1 MIKVIN
7 VYKDSRV
14 MEMTSSSNL
23 GLGVKTDNDVDL
35 LRFTFDEMI
44 VGTATLLTSLTDD
57 NGDLVAFPLT
67 INEEENS
74 YDLEVTKYVAS
85 QTNYTIQLE
94 IVKDTTIWHSKQA
107 DIILDECLE
116 VGEGEM
122 PTTIENWLQ
131 NANLVMS
138 GYQDKIDEWETEVEQ
153 AVTGAENVNIE
164 VEEGQDLYNV
174 TITDREGNEYQAVI
188 YQGKNAIISGAT
200 ASVDNTVGTPSVNV
214 IMGGTESDRT
224 FDFAFHNLKGE
235 QGDKGD
241 KGDPGAIKFEI
252 VEQLPTTDIEEDT
265 IYLVPITPDTDDN
278 NYEEYIYVNGEWELL
293 GKIGVHVDLTDYYTK
308 SETNTLLN
316 AKENTSNKVT
326 SISSSSTNTQY
337 PSAKCV
343 YDSQATQDTKITN
356 LENQVFGDE
365 TIDGEGTSLA
375 LNGTLKGKFNSIDL
389 KGNTSQDGTPTPT
402 SPIPVNVVS
411 GDNEILIQG
420 KNLFGGYYD
429 IDVTRLGIQT
439 IASNDE
445 ITTSGTTNN
454 TGWLFNTVN
463 RPKIYL
469 IAGTYTF
476 SINNFIGTFPTIM
489 NAVLKDEADT
499 NIFDV
504 RFTTTLTQTFTIST
518 NGSYYFDLYM
528 STNNA
533 SFNSSFNIQIEKGSP
548 ASNFETY
555 QSNNYD
561 IDLGVYLPNTYT
573 PVEYIGTS
581 GTQYIDTGYQATGS
595 LKIEGKVYTEQ
606 SNTEMCVCGVTDTNA
621 QLEIGF
627 SSTNN
632 RFFNYSG
639 SASAAVIST
648 ESLYNKVFNFIAEVN
663 DTSPKKKITLNVDNN
678 ISATND
684 TNNGNYKANTITLFT
699 VNNGFF
705 FKGRLYKLD
714 IYDDNVL
721 KRRLVPCY
729 RNSDNVIGL
738 YDIVGNTF
746 YTNSGT
752 GTFTKGNDVEN
763 GMELCKIGNYQD
775 YFYKED
781 DKWYKYEAIRK
792 YTFTG
797 DSGENWT
804 LASND
809 TNTSRFYIT
818 FNTINS
824 GDGNDENVYVLSKQF
839 LGVNF
844 KSIYSNTA
852 LEYVI
857 SNYNGTSANHRIHI
871 RVPNNIAT
879 TSSALKTWLSTNNI
893 ETYSPHL
900 TPTTTQITYQPLI
913 DQLNELEKAQ
923 SKENQTNISQVNNDL
938 PFIISASAFLN
949 NINGKIALLNKLTEV

>member
-1 MIKVIN
+1 MIKIIN

-23 GLGVKTDNDVDL
+23 GLGVRTDNDVDL

-214 IMGGTESDRT
+214 TMGGTESDRT

-252 VEQLPTTDIEEDT
+252 VEQLPTTDIDEDT

-365 TIDGEGTSLA
+365 TIEGEGTSLT
-375 LNGTLKGKFNSIDL
+375 LDGTLKGQFNSIDL

-411 GDNEILIQG
+411 GDNTITISNQSGTDSNTYNIDLPVE
-420 KNLFGGYYD
+420 NLLD
-429 IDVTRLGIQT
+429 ISQLQTQTISDVT
-439 IASNDE
+439 
-445 ITTSGTTNN
+445 ITKN
-454 TGWLFNTVN
+454 V
-463 RPKIYL
+463 
-469 IAGTYTF
+469 
-476 SINNFIGTFPTIM
+476 
-489 NAVLKDEADT
+489 D
-499 NIFDV
+499 
-504 RFTTTLTQTFTIST
+504 
-518 NGSYYFDLYM
+518 
-528 STNNA
+528 
-533 SFNSSFNIQIEKGSP
+533 SS
-548 ASNFETY
+548 
-555 QSNNYD
+555 
-561 IDLGVYLPNTYT
+561 
-573 PVEYIGTS
+573 
-581 GTQYIDTGYQATGS
+581 
-595 LKIEGKVYTEQ
+595 
-606 SNTEMCVCGVTDTNA
+606 
-621 QLEIGF
+621 
-627 SSTNN
+627 
-632 RFFNYSG
+632 
-639 SASAAVIST
+639 
-648 ESLYNKVFNFIAEVN
+648 
-663 DTSPKKKITLNVDNN
+663 ITLNGTASAN
-678 ISATND
+678 ITLD
-684 TNNGNYKANTITLFT
+684 TPITTIDLKANQTYTVSKRNKMSSNVYNMSLRKQDTSIVVSGSSLGGDAKSINITPTSDVTAYYLRIYIPSGTAFNNHTIYPI
-699 VNNGFF
+699 VEKGNKNNGFSP
-705 FKGRLYKLD
+705 Y
-714 IYDDNVL
+714 
-721 KRRLVPCY
+721 
-729 RNSDNVIGL
+729 
-738 YDIVGNTF
+738 
-746 YTNSGT
+746 GT
-752 GTFTKGNDVEN
+752 TPI
-763 GMELCKIGNYQD
+763 ELCKIGTYQD
-775 YFYKED
+775 YIYKD
-781 DKWYKYEAIRK
+781 NGNWYKYGAINKIVPTGSNDEGWAIAETNANTFRITANTIISSYPAKWYYSNMLLNNRFTEYNGNAGISSIDTEGIAIRDNLNG
-792 YTFTG
+792 FTIRIEKSRVTDITG
-797 DSGENWT
+797 FKNW
-804 LASND
+804 LANNETD
-809 TNTSRFYIT
+809 IY
-818 FNTINS
+818 
-824 GDGNDENVYVLSKQF
+824 YVL
-839 LGVNF
+839 
-844 KSIYSNTA
+844 
-852 LEYVI
+852 E
-857 SNYNGTSANHRIHI
+857 
-871 RVPNNIAT
+871 
-879 TSSALKTWLSTNNI
+879 
-893 ETYSPHL
+893 

-913 DQLNELEKAQ
+913 DQLNLLEQAQ